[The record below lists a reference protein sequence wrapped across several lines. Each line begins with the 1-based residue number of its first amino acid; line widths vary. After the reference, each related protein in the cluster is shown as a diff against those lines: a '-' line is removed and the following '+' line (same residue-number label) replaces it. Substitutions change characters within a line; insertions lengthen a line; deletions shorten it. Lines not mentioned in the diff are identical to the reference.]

1 MISGLPE
8 GVVQLSSNRRAGHP
22 RRPEPQ
28 QSSLQ
33 SSVHQIGDRGLA
45 QMSLPRQSMMQ
56 PRPSSSYNSH
66 MPPIP
71 AHNARTSHQPMSESQ
86 PRRNVDIIDTRD
98 GNITESEAR
107 KRLSSLIVIRIER
120 LADPYDLDDEGNP
133 MRPTWD
139 KATHTVRRDISQEDA
154 RRKVRELNK
163 ETGSVTDKKNELSSA
178 IQRQLE
184 HAWNK
189 LDNMESD
196 PRLVYT
202 LAQLDWKYKRVETRG
217 HGGKHERRNKDK
229 KKSKEKH
236 KSKRSPSRSKPK
248 KERVSVTAYFR
259 REPGRNEHCLKM
271 LRAQRQEHGSR
282 SLPLNEH
289 IPMVIPG
296 QPPRPQPVQNNTAR
310 SLPHFQ
316 THQPAFDPQV
326 QCRFPLSQ
334 PSNALAARPNG
345 SAPPPPFPP
354 PPPPPSSQP
363 ALSSLPARIPPPSI
377 SSRSNLSQAIEAQNR
392 RIQSNAPRMER
403 QATAESHNS
412 RSSVTSFDSLSS
424 EDSEDDILTP
434 SSSVGHSPP
443 QHDGQRGRS
452 RYRQH
457 QNGGESVALEVAR
470 RQRPADRFVGIP
482 PPAPDPIKAVP
493 DAEIPRR
500 VEQRAYREGVID
512 APGMARSMP
521 TGNMSSSRQPR
532 IIHDPPESQRSL
544 PHRSGGYSL
553 SNQDMDRLGER
564 FSRTSLADEPRSRPE
579 PARRYRDD
587 SDDEIMLPGSSRGPW
602 RRQDAQ
608 RYMADRKRTDQDAW
622 DLGRSGPL
630 RYEESQRRAST
641 YAGYER

>member
-33 SSVHQIGDRGLA
+33 PPVHQIGERSLG
-45 QMSLPRQSMMQ
+45 QMSPPIHSMMQ
-56 PRPSSSYNSH
+56 PRPSSSYSSH
-66 MPPIP
+66 MPLTP
-71 AHNARTSHQPMSESQ
+71 AHNARASHQPMSESQ
-86 PRRNVDIIDTRD
+86 PRRNSDIIDIRD
-98 GNITESEAR
+98 ENITESEAR
-107 KRLSSLIVIRIER
+107 KCLSSFIVVRMER
-120 LADPYDLDDEGNP
+120 LANPYDLDDEGNP

-139 KATHTVRRDISQEDA
+139 KATHTVRRDISQEEA

-178 IQRQLE
+178 IQSQLE

-196 PRLVYT
+196 PRFVYT

-217 HGGKHERRNKDK
+217 HDRKHDRRSKDK

-248 KERVSVTAYFR
+248 RERVSVTAYFK

-271 LRAQRQEHGSR
+271 LRAQRQEYGSR

-289 IPMVIPG
+289 LPMVIPG

-316 THQPAFDPQV
+316 THQPVFDPQV

-354 PPPPPSSQP
+354 PPPPSSQP
-363 ALSSLPARIPPPSI
+363 PLSSLPARIPPPSI

-403 QATAESHNS
+403 QATAGSHNS

-424 EDSEDDILTP
+424 EDSDDDILTP

-500 VEQRAYREGVID
+500 VEQRAYREGVMD
-512 APGMARSMP
+512 APGISRSMP

-544 PHRSGGYSL
+544 PHHSARYSL

-579 PARRYRDD
+579 PPRRYCDD
-587 SDDEIMLPGSSRGPW
+587 SDDEIMVPGSSRGPW
-602 RRQDAQ
+602 RRQDTQ

-622 DLGRSGPL
+622 DLGSSGPL
-630 RYEESQRRAST
+630 RYGESQRRVST

>member
-8 GVVQLSSNRRAGHP
+8 GVVQLSSNRRAGQP

-28 QSSLQ
+28 QSS
-33 SSVHQIGDRGLA
+33 QIGDRGLA
-45 QMSLPRQSMMQ
+45 QMSPPRQSMMQ
-56 PRPSSSYNSH
+56 PRPSSSYSSH
-66 MPPIP
+66 IPPI
-71 AHNARTSHQPMSESQ
+71 ATHNARAAHQPMSESQ
-86 PRRNVDIIDTRD
+86 PRRNIDIIDIRD
-98 GNITESEAR
+98 ENITESEAR
-107 KRLSSLIVIRIER
+107 KCLSSFIVVRMER
-120 LADPYDLDDEGNP
+120 LANPYDLDDEGNP

-139 KATHTVRRDISQEDA
+139 KATHTVRRDISQEEA
-154 RRKVRELNK
+154 RHKVRELNK

-196 PRLVYT
+196 PRFVYT

-217 HGGKHERRNKDK
+217 HDRKHDRRSKDK

-248 KERVSVTAYFR
+248 RERVSVTAYFK
-259 REPGRNEHCLKM
+259 REPGRNENCLKM

-282 SLPLNEH
+282 SLPLNERLP
-289 IPMVIPG
+289 IVIPG
-296 QPPRPQPVQNNTAR
+296 QPLRPQPVQNNTAR

-316 THQPAFDPQV
+316 THQPVFDPQV
-326 QCRFPLSQ
+326 RCRFPLNQ
-334 PSNALAARPNG
+334 PSNIMTTRLNGLA
-345 SAPPPPFPP
+345 P
-354 PPPPPSSQP
+354 PPPPPSQP
-363 ALSSLPARIPPPSI
+363 ALASLPARIPPPSI

-412 RSSVTSFDSLSS
+412 RSSVTSIDSLSS
-424 EDSEDDILTP
+424 EDSDDNILTP

-443 QHDGQRGRS
+443 QHEGQRGRS

-482 PPAPDPIKAVP
+482 PPAPDPVKAVP

-500 VEQRAYREGVID
+500 VKQRAYRKGVID
-512 APGMARSMP
+512 APAIARSMP
-521 TGNMSSSRQPR
+521 TGNMNSSRQPR
-532 IIHDPPESQRSL
+532 IVHDHPESQRSL
-544 PHRSGGYSL
+544 PHHAARYSL

-587 SDDEIMLPGSSRGPW
+587 SDDEIMVPGSSRGPW

-622 DLGRSGPL
+622 DLGSSGPL
-630 RYEESQRRAST
+630 RYGESQRRVST

>member
-1 MISGLPE
+1 MTSGLSE
-8 GVVQLSSNRRAGHP
+8 GLAQLSSNRRAGQP

-33 SSVHQIGDRGLA
+33 PPAHQIGGRGPA
-45 QMSLPRQSMMQ
+45 QMSPPRQSMMQ
-56 PRPSSSYNSH
+56 PRPSSSYSSH
-66 MPPIP
+66 VSPIP
-71 AHNARTSHQPMSESQ
+71 THNARASHQPVSESQ
-86 PRRNVDIIDTRD
+86 PRRNMDMIDIRD
-98 GNITESEAR
+98 ENITEAEAR
-107 KRLSSLIVIRIER
+107 KRLSSYIVVHIER

-133 MRPTWD
+133 VRATWE
-139 KATHTVRRDISQEDA
+139 KATHTAQRDISQEET

-184 HAWNK
+184 HAWDK

-196 PRLVYT
+196 PRFVYT
-202 LAQLDWKYKRVETRG
+202 LAQLDWRLKRVETKSHDR
-217 HGGKHERRNKDK
+217 KHDKRSKDK
-229 KKSKEKH
+229 KRGKEKH

-248 KERVSVTAYFR
+248 RERVSVTAYFK
-259 REPGRNEHCLKM
+259 REPGRHEHCLKM
-271 LRAQRQEHGSR
+271 LRAQQLEKQEHGSR

-289 IPMVIPG
+289 LPMVIPG
-296 QPPRPQPVQNNTAR
+296 QPPRPQAVAYNTAR

-316 THQPAFDPQV
+316 APQPAFDPQV

-334 PSNALAARPNG
+334 PSNIMVTRPNG
-345 SAPPPPFPP
+345 PA
-354 PPPPPSSQP
+354 PPPPPSQP
-363 ALSSLPARIPPPSI
+363 PLSLLPARIAPPALPSI

-403 QATAESHNS
+403 QPTAGSHNS
-412 RSSVTSFDSLSS
+412 RSSVTSFSSLSS
-424 EDSEDDILTP
+424 EESDDNIPTP

-457 QNGGESVALEVAR
+457 QDGGESVALEVAR

-493 DAEIPRR
+493 DADIPRR
-500 VEQRAYREGVID
+500 IEQRAYREGVMD
-512 APGMARSMP
+512 APAMAISMP
-521 TGNMSSSRQPR
+521 TGNVGSSRQPR
-532 IIHDPPESQRSL
+532 IIQGPPESQRSL
-544 PHRSGGYSL
+544 AHHSARYSL
-553 SNQDMDRLGER
+553 SSQDMDRLGER

-579 PARRYRDD
+579 SPRRYRDD
-587 SDDEIMLPGSSRGPW
+587 SNDEVLVSGSSRGPW

-622 DLGRSGPL
+622 DLGSSGPL
-630 RYEESQRRAST
+630 RYGGKQRRGT
-641 YAGYER
+641 NYAGYEK

>member
-8 GVVQLSSNRRAGHP
+8 GVVQLSSNRRAGQP

-33 SSVHQIGDRGLA
+33 PPVRRIGDRGLA
-45 QMSLPRQSMMQ
+45 QISPPRQSMMH
-56 PRPSSSYNSH
+56 PRPSSSYSSYI
-66 MPPIP
+66 PPTP
-71 AHNARTSHQPMSESQ
+71 THNARAVHQPVSESQ
-86 PRRNVDIIDTRD
+86 PRRNIDIIDIRD
-98 GNITESEAR
+98 ENITEAEAC
-107 KRLSSLIVIRIER
+107 KRLSSLIVVRMER
-120 LADPYDLDDEGNP
+120 LADPYGLDDEGNP

-139 KATHTVRRDISQEDA
+139 KATHTVRRDISQEEA

-184 HAWNK
+184 HAWDK

-196 PRLVYT
+196 PRFVYT
-202 LAQLDWKYKRVETRG
+202 LAQLDWKYKSVETRG
-217 HGGKHERRNKDK
+217 HDRKHDRRSKEK

-248 KERVSVTAYFR
+248 RERVSVTAYFK
-259 REPGRNEHCLKM
+259 RELGRNQNCLKM
-271 LRAQRQEHGSR
+271 LRAQQTERREHGSR

-289 IPMVIPG
+289 LPMVIPG

-334 PSNALAARPNG
+334 PSNTLAARPNG
-345 SAPPPPFPP
+345 SVPP
-354 PPPPPSSQP
+354 PPPPPLPSQP

-403 QATAESHNS
+403 QATSGSHNS

-424 EDSEDDILTP
+424 EDSDDDILTP
-434 SSSVGHSPP
+434 SSSVSHSPP
-443 QHDGQRGRS
+443 QLEGQRGRS

-482 PPAPDPIKAVP
+482 PPAPDPVKAVP

-500 VEQRAYREGVID
+500 LEQRAYREGVMD
-512 APGMARSMP
+512 APVMARSMP
-521 TGNMSSSRQPR
+521 TGNMNSSRQPR
-532 IIHDPPESQRSL
+532 IVQDHPESQRPL

-553 SNQDMDRLGER
+553 GSQDMDRLGER

-579 PARRYRDD
+579 PSRRYRDD
-587 SDDEIMLPGSSRGPW
+587 SDDEVLVPGSSRGPW

-622 DLGRSGPL
+622 DLGSSGPL
-630 RYEESQRRAST
+630 RYGESQRRGTS
-641 YAGYER
+641 YYER